1 MKSWLKYRLR
11 TAAILLTAT
20 LLTTSCLQSDFDE
33 PLLAGDTVKV
43 SFNVGVDN
51 DMVTRVGEGGSI
63 DKLLVAIYKQDG
75 TFVSA
80 DIDDAAVTTDSK
92 INGDLS
98 FELLR
103 NQNYKAVFFA
113 YNRIGYTVSGDSQTI
128 TANYGVGVSN
138 PELLDAFRGVVEFT
152 ATANTS
158 LSTTLTRAVALF
170 VVGAKNENFEGKS
183 GSEVTLS
190 LPSAPTVINTLTGA
204 TSDTSNISL
213 TFTPNGSKVDGNNAY
228 TLLAMTYVLP
238 GEITPTITTVDGAKP
253 VANAITFTANKR
265 YNLLGDSLFENSSWG
280 GGNPDNKFAS

>member
-1 MKSWLKYRLR
+1 MKSWLKYTLR

-63 DKLLVAIYKQDG
+63 NKLLVAIYKQDG

-113 YNRIGYTVSGDSQTI
+113 YNSTGYTVSSDSQTI
-128 TANYGVGVSN
+128 TANYGVSD
-138 PELLDAFRGVVEFT
+138 PELLDAFRGAIEFT

-170 VVGAKNENFEGKS
+170 VVGAKNDNFES
-183 GSEVTLS
+183 GDVTLS
-190 LPSAPTVINTLTGA
+190 LPGAPTAINTLTGA
-204 TSDTSNISL
+204 TSATSNISL
-213 TFTPNGSKVDGNNAY
+213 TFTPDGSSKVDGNDAY

-238 GEITPTITTVDGAKP
+238 GTIQPTITTVDGAKQ

-265 YNLLGDSLFENSSWG
+265 YNLLGNSLFVNSSWG
-280 GGNPDNKFAS
+280 GEKLR

>member
-1 MKSWLKYRLR
+1 MKSWLKYTLR

-51 DMVTRVGEGGSI
+51 DMVTRVVGDGTKI
-63 DKLLVAIYKQDG
+63 DSLLVAIYRADS

-80 DIDDAAVTTDSK
+80 EIDKAEVKNGK
-92 INGDLS
+92 ISGKLD

-113 YNRIGYTVSGDSQTI
+113 YNSTGYTVSSDSQTI

-138 PELLDAFRGVVEFT
+138 PELLDAFRGAIDFT

-170 VVGAKNENFEGKS
+170 VVGAKNFKS
-183 GSEVTLS
+183 GEVTLS
-190 LPSAPTVINTLTGA
+190 LPQAPTTFSTLTGK
-204 TSDTSNISL
+204 TTTEKSDISL
-213 TFTPNGSKVDGNNAY
+213 TFTPNGSKVDDNDAY

-238 GEITPTITTVDGAKP
+238 GTIQPTITTVDGAKTP
-253 VANAITFTANKR
+253 SAITFAANKR
-265 YNLLGDSLFENSSWG
+265 YNLLGDSLFVNSSWG
-280 GGNPDNKFAS
+280 GGN

>member
-1 MKSWLKYRLR
+1 MKSWLKYTLR

-51 DMVTRVGEGGSI
+51 DMVTRVVGKGGSI
-63 DKLLVAIYKQDG
+63 NSLLVAIYNKQDE

-80 DIDDAAVTTDSK
+80 DIIDDVEVEGSTIS
-92 INGDLS
+92 GDLS

-113 YNRIGYTVSGDSQTI
+113 YNSTGYTVTNNSQTI

-138 PELLDAFRGVVEFT
+138 PELLDSFRGVIEFT

-183 GSEVTLS
+183 GSEVTLL
-190 LPSAPTVINTLTGA
+190 LPQAPTTFSTLTGK
-204 TSDTSNISL
+204 TTTEKSDISL
-213 TFTPNGSKVDGNNAY
+213 TFTTDVDKKVDGNNAY

-238 GEITPTITTVDGAKP
+238 GTIQPTITTVDG
-253 VANAITFTANKR
+253 
-265 YNLLGDSLFENSSWG
+265 Y
-280 GGNPDNKFAS
+280 

>member
-1 MKSWLKYRLR
+1 MKSWLKYTLR

-51 DMVTRVGEGGSI
+51 DMVTRVGEGESI
-63 DKLLVAIYKQDG
+63 DKLLVAIYKQDE
-75 TFVSA
+75 TFVRA
-80 DIDDAAVTTDSK
+80 EIDNATVTDGK
-92 INGDLS
+92 ISGNLS

-113 YNRIGYTVSGDSQTI
+113 YNSTGYTVSDDFQTI
-128 TANYGVGVSN
+128 TANYGVSN
-138 PELLDAFRGVVEFT
+138 PEQLDAFRGAIDFT

-170 VVGAKNENFEGKS
+170 VVGAKNENFES
-183 GSEVTLS
+183 GNVTLS
-190 LPSAPTVINTLTGA
+190 LPSGAPTAINTLTGA
-204 TSDTSNISL
+204 TSATSDSDISL
-213 TFTPNGSKVDGNNAY
+213 TFYPDGSKVDGNDAY

-238 GEITPTITTVDGAKP
+238 GTIQPTITTVDGAK
-253 VANAITFTANKR
+253 
-265 YNLLGDSLFENSSWG
+265 
-280 GGNPDNKFAS
+280 

>member
-1 MKSWLKYRLR
+1 MKSWLKYTLR
-11 TAAILLTAT
+11 TAAIPLSAT

-63 DKLLVAIYKQDG
+63 NKLLVAIYKQDG

-113 YNRIGYTVSGDSQTI
+113 YNSTGYTVSSDSQTI
-128 TANYGVGVSN
+128 TANYYHC
-138 PELLDAFRGVVEFT
+138 RW
-152 ATANTS
+152 
-158 LSTTLTRAVALF
+158 R
-170 VVGAKNENFEGKS
+170 
-183 GSEVTLS
+183 
-190 LPSAPTVINTLTGA
+190 
-204 TSDTSNISL
+204 
-213 TFTPNGSKVDGNNAY
+213 
-228 TLLAMTYVLP
+228 
-238 GEITPTITTVDGAKP
+238 
-253 VANAITFTANKR
+253 
-265 YNLLGDSLFENSSWG
+265 
-280 GGNPDNKFAS
+280 

>member
-1 MKSWLKYRLR
+1 MKSWLKYTLR

-51 DMVTRVGEGGSI
+51 DMVTRVGEGGNI
-63 DKLLVAIYKQDG
+63 NKLLVAIYKQDG

-80 DIDDAAVTTDSK
+80 DIDDAEVDNNEISG
-92 INGDLS
+92 NLS

-113 YNRIGYTVSGDSQTI
+113 YNSTGYTVSSDFQTI

-138 PELLDAFRGVVEFT
+138 PELLDAFRGAIDFT

-170 VVGAKNENFEGKS
+170 VVGAKNENFES
-183 GSEVTLS
+183 GNVTLS
-190 LPSAPTVINTLTGA
+190 LPDAPTAINTLTGD
-204 TSDTSNISL
+204 TSATSNISL
-213 TFTPNGSKVDGNNAY
+213 TFTPNGSKVDGNGNY

-238 GEITPTITTVDGAKP
+238 GTITPTITTVDGAKQ
-253 VANAITFTANKR
+253 VENAITFAANKR
-265 YNLLGDSLFENSSWG
+265 YNLLGDSLFVNSSWG

>member
-1 MKSWLKYRLR
+1 MKSWLKYTLR
-11 TAAILLTAT
+11 TAAILLSAT

-51 DMVTRVGEGGSI
+51 DMVTRVGEGESI
-63 DKLLVAIYKQDG
+63 DKLLVAIYKG
-75 TFVSA
+75 ETFVSA
-80 DIDDAAVTTDSK
+80 EIDDATVTDGK
-92 INGDLS
+92 ISGNLS

-113 YNRIGYTVSGDSQTI
+113 YNSTGYTVNSDFQTI
-128 TANYGVGVSN
+128 TANYSVSN
-138 PELLDAFRGVVEFT
+138 PELLDAFRGAIEFT

-170 VVGAKNENFEGKS
+170 VVGAKNENFES
-183 GSEVTLS
+183 GNVTLS
-190 LPSAPTVINTLTGA
+190 LPSAPTAINTLTGA
-204 TSDTSNISL
+204 TSATNNISL
-213 TFTPNGSKVDGNNAY
+213 TFTPNGSKVDGNDDY

-238 GEITPTITTVDGAKP
+238 GTIQPTITTVYGAKQ

-265 YNLLGDSLFENSSWG
+265 YNLLGDSLFVNSSWG
-280 GGNPDNKFAS
+280 GGN